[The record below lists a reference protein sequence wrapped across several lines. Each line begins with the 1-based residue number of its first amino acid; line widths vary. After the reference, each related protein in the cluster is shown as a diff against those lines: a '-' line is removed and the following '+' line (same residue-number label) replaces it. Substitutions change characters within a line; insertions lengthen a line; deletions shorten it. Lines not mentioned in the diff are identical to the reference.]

1 MSARVRSFDESWRSP
16 RQRLQRKGNV
26 LLSVVTPTFL
36 GAESATDAGLVRTPY
51 AFLGIPFGPPYEG
64 WEYAAASDA
73 PKVLREVSLARAFT
87 RFMTHWNFDIGEPQF
102 EDGRPNITDLGNV
115 TGDVRRPDMIVGEA
129 VKVLSPLVRNGVVPL
144 VIGGLDSVPPMV
156 VAAFEGVED
165 INILHVDAHIDF
177 RDEIYGRRDGY
188 SSPIRRIREFS
199 FVHEIVQ
206 IGARSIGSAR
216 REEVEAAIAMGNRIV
231 TAWQLHEEGAQNIAA
246 TLDTARRWVIVID
259 CDGMDPT
266 VAPAVGAAEPGGL
279 SFIQTAILL
288 RHLARNNLVAGV
300 VFTEFQPAKDVNDQT
315 ALVIIR
321 LLLNVLGL
329 QRQPARLG

>member
-1 MSARVRSFDESWRSP
+1 M
-16 RQRLQRKGNV
+16 
-26 LLSVVTPTFL
+26 LSNVTPTFL
-36 GAESATDAGLVRTPY
+36 GAESATDPTLVRTAY

-64 WEYAAASDA
+64 WEYAAASKA
-73 PKVLREVSLARAFT
+73 PDVLREVTQARAYT
-87 RFMTHWNFDIGEPQF
+87 RFINHWNFDIGEPQY
-102 EDGRPNITDLGNV
+102 EDGRPDITDLGNV
-115 TGDVRRPDMIVGEA
+115 AGDVRRPETILGEA

-144 VIGGLDSVPPMV
+144 VMGGLDSVPPMV

-199 FVHEIVQ
+199 FVHDIVQ
-206 IGARSIGSAR
+206 VGARSIGSAR

-231 TAWQLHEEGAQNIAA
+231 TAWQVHEEGAHTVAA
-246 TLDTARRWVIVID
+246 TLDPIRRWVIVID

-279 SFIQTAILL
+279 SFVQTATLL

-300 VFTEFQPAKDVNDQT
+300 VFTEFQPAKDINDLT
-315 ALVIIR
+315 ALAIIR
-321 LLLNVLGL
+321 LLLNVVGL
-329 QRQPARLG
+329 QRQPARLA